1 MLFDF
6 FFQVFEQGRFFCQ
19 LKQLETFLDKVVVS
33 LANAQANL
41 SKAKLVVSF
50 CLLGERV
57 RSSR

>member
-33 LANAQANL
+33 LANTQTNL
-41 SKAKLVVSF
+41 SKAELVVSF
-50 CLLGERV
+50 CLPGER
-57 RSSR
+57 